1 MIRRCFRLLFLHV
14 RSRGW
19 AASVLPP
26 LAAGIGGTLVRERA
40 EDQVVTLLAVVIVP
54 AVSAALLCIAFVSP
68 ARAIE
73 RSLPTPIGLLEM
85 IHYLAGAALASTVLA
100 MLANGWHASS
110 LMAIVRNGCG
120 YSGLAMLGAGV
131 LGAEL
136 GWILPV
142 VYSTVI
148 AAVVFQQGG
157 DLSGVPQRL
166 WLWPA
171 LPDAEPGARFIGP
184 ALLVAG
190 VALVAARERWR

>member
-1 MIRRCFRLLFLHV
+1 MMRRCFRLLFLHV

-40 EDQVVTLLAVVIVP
+40 EDHVVTLLAVVILP
-54 AVSAALLCIAFVSP
+54 AVSASLLCIAFVSP
-68 ARAIE
+68 AGAIE
-73 RSLPTPIGLLEM
+73 RSLPPPIRLLEM
-85 IHYLAGAALASTVLA
+85 IHYLAGAVLA
-100 MLANGWHASS
+100 TVVLIVLVNGWHAGSP
-110 LMAIVRNGCG
+110 MAIVRNGCG
-120 YSGLAMLGAGV
+120 YSGLAVLGAGV

-136 GWILPV
+136 AWILPV
-142 VYSTVI
+142 VYCTVI
-148 AAVVFQQGG
+148 ASVVLQQGG
-157 DLSGVPQRL
+157 DLSGVPLRL

-184 ALLVAG
+184 ALLVVG